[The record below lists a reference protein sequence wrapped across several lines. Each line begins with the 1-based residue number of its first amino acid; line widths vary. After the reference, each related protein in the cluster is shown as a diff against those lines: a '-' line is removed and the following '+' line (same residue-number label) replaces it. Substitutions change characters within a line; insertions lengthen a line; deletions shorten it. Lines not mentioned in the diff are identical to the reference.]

1 MLNVYVIGCGGIGG
15 YLVNHLPMV
24 ISSLSL
30 DVLESK
36 IGTDISE
43 FLENAGNVAL
53 PCIVD
58 RLTLVDGDVF
68 NPRNALRQGEGA
80 GSKLVKRMRAIHR
93 AVASMEESAKAAGTA
108 LEICKLV
115 DTLAS
120 KDKANLD
127 GLERKLLELTGDW
140 NGFTAED
147 HARITREMLRVSF
160 LRRMDVVGYNKY
172 VNPDNLAEIIP
183 LVPKPNPANS
193 TAGELF
199 STVSGIL
206 NPARNVAV
214 VFICVDNIQ
223 TRYDL
228 FKYME
233 RFDDCLVL
241 NGGNSKTTG
250 HVTVYE
256 RSGGKE
262 LDPPVYEV
270 YPDIRPGV
278 DKRPDEL
285 ECTAVAPKHDQIAV
299 TNSIVADV
307 MLSRFV
313 LWARK
318 GLDTE
323 TRNGWTRYNDILIDT
338 EKPSLLPVNHPVS
351 SNNNTNQGE

>member
-30 DVLESK
+30 DVLEAEAGSIQK
-36 IGTDISE
+36 YLD
-43 FLENAGNVAL
+43 NAGNVAL

-80 GSKLVKRMRAIHR
+80 GSKLVKRMRTIHR
-93 AVASMEESAKAAGTA
+93 AIASMQSSAKAAGDA
-108 LEICKLV
+108 LEVCRLMES
-115 DTLAS
+115 LAS
-120 KDKANLD
+120 KDPDSLD
-127 GLERKLLELTGDW
+127 AFERSLLELTGDW

-147 HARITREMLRVSF
+147 HARITREILRVSF
-160 LRRMDVVGYNKY
+160 LRRMDVVGFNKY
-172 VNPDNLAEIIP
+172 VNPDNLQEIIP
-183 LVPKPNPANS
+183 VVPEPNAANS
-193 TAGELF
+193 EAAWLF
-199 STVSGIL
+199 ANSRGVL
-206 NPARNVAV
+206 NPGRSVAV

-256 RSGGKE
+256 RSKGMP

-270 YPDIRPGV
+270 YPDIKPGV
-278 DKRPDEL
+278 DKRPDEVA
-285 ECTAVAPKHDQIAV
+285 CTAVAPKHDQIAV

-318 GLDTE
+318 GLDIV
-323 TRNGWTRYNDILIDT
+323 TRSGETRYNDILIDT
-338 EKPSLLPVNHPVS
+338 EKPSLLPVHHPVS
-351 SNNNTNQGE
+351 SNTTTNQE

>member
-30 DVLESK
+30 DMLERVHVN
-36 IGTDISE
+36 IQDY
-43 FLENAGNVAL
+43 LENAGNMSL
-53 PCIVD
+53 PCVVD

-80 GSKLVKRMRAIHR
+80 GSKLVKRMRSIHR
-93 AVASMEESAKAAGTA
+93 AISSMQDSANAAGDA
-108 LEICKLV
+108 LEVCRLMDKIA
-115 DTLAS
+115 T
-120 KDKANLD
+120 KDKSSLD
-127 GLERKLLELTGDW
+127 AFERKLLELTGDW
-140 NGFTAED
+140 KGFTAED
-147 HARITREMLRVSF
+147 HARLSREMLRVSF
-160 LRRMDVVGYNKY
+160 LRRMDIVGYNKY
-172 VNPDNLAEIIP
+172 VNPDNLSEVLP
-183 LVPKPNPANS
+183 LVPKPNLANEG
-193 TAGELF
+193 TDNLF
-199 STVSGIL
+199 KHLGGIWD
-206 NPARNVAV
+206 PSKHVAV
-214 VFICVDNIQ
+214 VFICVDNVQ

-256 RSGGKE
+256 RSGGRE

-278 DKRPDEL
+278 DKRPDEM

-313 LWARK
+313 LWARQ
-318 GLDTE
+318 GLDIDA
-323 TRNGWTRYNDILIDT
+323 RNGKTRYNDILIDT

-351 SNNNTNQGE
+351 SNDNPNKESK